1 MFTLI
6 NVAKKKK
13 EKNRKDASPFLK
25 DTRKGG
31 MDACWEGWMGAF
43 EEYVE
48 RSGWIKGGWVQ
59 MRLKWMIHPL
69 YIVSL
74 PPFNFISFLLIYYF
88 FNVLFTVPLHPTFV
102 FLCSPATTLASPP
115 FFLHPIIWWMYKDV
129 LSRQREYGGFKRE
142 LSVCITEC
150 CTPKAELNSV
160 TPHIKRLIYM
170 FI

>member
-1 MFTLI
+1 MRDGCLL
-6 NVAKKKK
+6 
-13 EKNRKDASPFLK
+13 E
-25 DTRKGG
+25 G
-31 MDACWEGWMGAF
+31 MDGCLWRICGE
-43 EEYVE
+43 
-48 RSGWIKGGWVQ
+48 
-59 MRLKWMIHPL
+59 KWMNKGRMSSNEAKVDDSSPL
-69 YIVSL
+69 YCLFTSL
-74 PPFNFISFLLIYYF
+74 QLYFFPSHLLF